1 MSVLRLQLACREAH
15 SLLNQLEQD
24 LAWDVAPAKSEGLGI
39 RGGVSNP
46 TLAAVVDTRG
56 ASVRRWRV
64 LAARRLERA
73 IAELRLADEA
83 TGAACL
89 AAETRPPDHVRAPYN
104 DTFPDGRPDL
114 EDAHAAKARRTGRG
128 EGWGSA

>member
-1 MSVLRLQLACREAH
+1 MSVLRLHLACREAH

-24 LAWDVAPAKSEGLGI
+24 LAWDIAPARGDSLGI

-46 TLAAVVDTRG
+46 TLAAAVDTRG

-83 TGAACL
+83 TGAALL
-89 AAETRPPDHVRAPYN
+89 AAETRPPDHVRAPFH
-104 DTFPDGRPDL
+104 DTFPEGRPDL